1 MEESAEKDRGRG
13 KKKLASINGRGVI
26 RMKRY
31 KWQILLGLALIL
43 SSGILYS
50 IHYAI
55 FKDAHHIYIYLLG
68 DIAFV
73 PVEVLLVTLIINGLL
88 NQREKRTRLGKMNM
102 VIGSF
107 FSEVGTLL
115 LTYFS
120 DFDPEL
126 AAIRKHLIVSNNWSD
141 EEFVIVSKRL
151 RNYDYKVEIRKI
163 DMEGLK
169 GFLLSKR
176 DFLLR
181 LLENPALLEHE
192 TFTELLRSVFH
203 FSEELERREKVTQL
217 TDADYEHL
225 AVDVKRAYTL
235 LAQQWL
241 DYVKYLKDNY
251 PYLFSLAMRIN
262 PFDQTASPFVR

>member
-1 MEESAEKDRGRG
+1 MEESAEKDRHRG
-13 KKKLASINGRGVI
+13 EKKLASINGRGVI

-31 KWQILLGLALIL
+31 RWQILLGVALIL
-43 SSGILYS
+43 LSAILYY

-68 DIAFV
+68 DIAFI
-73 PVEVLLVTLIINGLL
+73 PVEVLLVTLIINGMLS
-88 NQREKRTRLGKMNM
+88 QREKRTRLEKMNM

-126 AAIRKHLIVSNNWSD
+126 ATIRKHLIVTNNWSD
-141 EEFVIVSKRL
+141 EEFVNVSKRL

-192 TFTELLRSVFH
+192 IFTELLRSVFH
-203 FSEELERREKVTQL
+203 FSEELERREKVTGL
-217 TDADYEHL
+217 PDSDYGHL
-225 AVDVKRAYTL
+225 AVDVKRAYTSL
-235 LAQQWL
+235 VQQWL
-241 DYVKYLKDNY
+241 EYMKYLKDNY
-251 PYLFSLAMRIN
+251 PYLFSLAMRTN
-262 PFDQTASPFVR
+262 PFDQTASPFVK

>member
-1 MEESAEKDRGRG
+1 
-13 KKKLASINGRGVI
+13 
-26 RMKRY
+26 MKRY
-31 KWQILLGLALIL
+31 RWQILLGLALIVA
-43 SSGILYS
+43 SVVLYLIDYEVFGGARS
-50 IHYAI
+50 IFI
-55 FKDAHHIYIYLLG
+55 FIMG
-68 DIAFV
+68 SIAFV

-88 NQREKRTRLGKMNM
+88 SQREKKTRLEKMNM

-126 AAIRKHLIVSNNWSD
+126 AAIRKHLIVTNNWSD
-141 EEFVIVSKRL
+141 EEFVTVSKRL

-169 GFLLSKR
+169 GFLVSKR

-192 TFTELLRSVFH
+192 IFTELLRAAFH
-203 FSEELERREKVTQL
+203 FSEELERREKVTGL
-217 TDADYEHL
+217 SDSDYEHL
-225 AVDVKRAYTL
+225 TDDVNRAYTL
-235 LAQQWL
+235 LVQQWL
-241 DYVKYLKDNY
+241 EYVKYLKDNY
-251 PYLFSLAMRIN
+251 PYLFSLAMRTN
-262 PFDQTASPFVR
+262 PFDQTASPFVK

>member
-1 MEESAEKDRGRG
+1 
-13 KKKLASINGRGVI
+13 
-26 RMKRY
+26 MKRY
-31 KWQILLGLALIL
+31 RWQILLGLSLVLASGVLYLIDYEVF
-43 SSGILYS
+43 GGARNIL
-50 IHYAI
+50 I
-55 FKDAHHIYIYLLG
+55 FVLG
-68 DIAFV
+68 SIAFV
-73 PVEVLLVTLIINGLL
+73 PVEVLIVTLIINGLL
-88 NQREKRTRLGKMNM
+88 SQREKRNRLEKMNM

-126 AAIRKHLIVSNNWSD
+126 ADIRKHLIVTNNWSD
-141 EEFVIVSKRL
+141 EEFVAVSKRL

-169 GFLLSKR
+169 GFLVSKR

-192 TFTELLRSVFH
+192 TFTELLRAAFH
-203 FSEELERREKVTQL
+203 FSEELERREKVTGL
-217 TDADYEHL
+217 SDPDYGHL

-241 DYVKYLKDNY
+241 DYMKYLKDNY
-251 PYLFSLAMRIN
+251 AYLFSLAMRTN
-262 PFDQTASPFVR
+262 PFDQTASPFVK

>member
-1 MEESAEKDRGRG
+1 
-13 KKKLASINGRGVI
+13 
-26 RMKRY
+26 MKRY
-31 KWQILLGLALIL
+31 RWQILLGLALIFASVVL
-43 SSGILYS
+43 YLIDYEVFGGARNIL
-50 IHYAI
+50 I
-55 FKDAHHIYIYLLG
+55 FILG
-68 DIAFV
+68 SIAFV
-73 PVEVLLVTLIINGLL
+73 PVEVLIVTLIINGLL
-88 NQREKRTRLGKMNM
+88 NQREKSIRLEKMNM

-126 AAIRKHLIVSNNWSD
+126 AAIRKHLIVTNNWSD
-141 EEFVIVSKRL
+141 EEFVTVSKRL

-169 GFLLSKR
+169 GFLVSKR

-203 FSEELERREKVTQL
+203 FSEELERREKVTGL
-217 TDADYEHL
+217 PDPDYEHL
-225 AVDVKRAYTL
+225 TDDVNRAYTL
-235 LAQQWL
+235 LVQQWL
-241 DYVKYLKDNY
+241 EYVKYLKDNY
-251 PYLFSLAMRIN
+251 PYLFSLAMRTN
-262 PFDQTASPFVR
+262 PFDQTASPFVK

>member
-1 MEESAEKDRGRG
+1 MR
-13 KKKLASINGRGVI
+13 NI
-26 RMKRY
+26 R
-31 KWQILLGLALIL
+31 WQILLGLALIL
-43 SSGILYS
+43 ASVVLYLIDYEVFGGARNIL
-50 IHYAI
+50 I
-55 FKDAHHIYIYLLG
+55 FVLG
-68 DIAFV
+68 SIAFV

-88 NQREKRTRLGKMNM
+88 NQREKRTRLEKMNM

-126 AAIRKHLIVSNNWSD
+126 ATIRKHLIVTNNWSD
-141 EEFVIVSKRL
+141 EEFVAVNKRL

-163 DMEGLK
+163 DMDGLK
-169 GFLLSKR
+169 GFLVGKR

-192 TFTELLRSVFH
+192 IFTELLRSVFH
-203 FSEELERREKVTQL
+203 FTEELERREKVTGL
-217 TDADYEHL
+217 SDPDYEHL
-225 AVDVKRAYTL
+225 AVDVNRAYTL
-235 LAQQWL
+235 LVQQWL
-241 DYVKYLKDNY
+241 EYVKYLKDNY
-251 PYLFSLAMRIN
+251 PYLFSLAMRTN

>member
-1 MEESAEKDRGRG
+1 
-13 KKKLASINGRGVI
+13 
-26 RMKRY
+26 MKRY
-31 KWQILLGLALIL
+31 RWQILLGVSLIFL
-43 SSGILYS
+43 SAILYS

-55 FKDAHHIYIYLLG
+55 FRDAHHIYIYMLG
-68 DIAFV
+68 DIAFI
-73 PVEVLLVTLIINGLL
+73 PIEVLLVTLIINGLL
-88 NQREKRTRLGKMNM
+88 NQREKRNRLEKMNM

-120 DFDPEL
+120 DFDLEL
-126 AAIRKHLIVSNNWSD
+126 STIRKHLIVTNNWSD
-141 EEFVIVSKRL
+141 EEFVAVSKRL
-151 RNYDYKVEIRKI
+151 RNYDYKVDIRRI

-169 GFLLSKR
+169 GFLVSKR

-192 TFTELLRSVFH
+192 TFTELLRAVFH
-203 FSEELERREKVTQL
+203 FSEELERRERVTGL
-217 TDADYEHL
+217 TDADYDHL
-225 AVDVKRAYTL
+225 AVDVNRAYTL
-235 LAQQWL
+235 LVQQWL

-251 PYLFSLAMRIN
+251 PYLFSLAMRTN

>member
-1 MEESAEKDRGRG
+1 MR
-13 KKKLASINGRGVI
+13 NI
-26 RMKRY
+26 R
-31 KWQILLGLALIL
+31 WQILLGLALIL
-43 SSGILYS
+43 ASVVLYLIDYEVFGGARNIL
-50 IHYAI
+50 I
-55 FKDAHHIYIYLLG
+55 FVLG
-68 DIAFV
+68 SIAFV

-88 NQREKRTRLGKMNM
+88 NQREKRTRLEKMNM

-126 AAIRKHLIVSNNWSD
+126 TTIRKHLIVTNNWSD
-141 EEFVIVSKRL
+141 EEFVAVNKRL

-163 DMEGLK
+163 DMDGLK
-169 GFLLSKR
+169 GFLVGKR

-192 TFTELLRSVFH
+192 IFTELLRSVFH
-203 FSEELERREKVTQL
+203 FTEELERREKVTGL
-217 TDADYEHL
+217 SDPDYEHL
-225 AVDVKRAYTL
+225 AVDVNRAYTL
-235 LAQQWL
+235 LVQQWL
-241 DYVKYLKDNY
+241 EYVKYLKDNY
-251 PYLFSLAMRIN
+251 PYLFSLAMRTN

>member
-1 MEESAEKDRGRG
+1 
-13 KKKLASINGRGVI
+13 
-26 RMKRY
+26 MKRFR
-31 KWQILLGLALIL
+31 WQILLGVALIL
-43 SSGILYS
+43 LSAILYS

-55 FKDAHHIYIYLLG
+55 FKDAHHIYFYLLG
-68 DIAFV
+68 DVAFV

-88 NQREKRTRLGKMNM
+88 NQREKRTRLEKMNM

-126 AAIRKHLIVSNNWSD
+126 ATIRKHLIVTNNWSD
-141 EEFVIVSKRL
+141 EEFVTVSKRL
-151 RNYDYKVEIRKI
+151 RNYDYKVDIRKI

-192 TFTELLRSVFH
+192 IFTELLRSVFH
-203 FSEELERREKVTQL
+203 FSEELERREKVTGL
-217 TDADYEHL
+217 PDSDYGHL
-225 AVDVKRAYTL
+225 AVDVKRAYTSL
-235 LAQQWL
+235 VQQWL
-241 DYVKYLKDNY
+241 EYMKYLKGNY
-251 PYLFSLAMRIN
+251 PYLFSLAMRTN
-262 PFDQTASPFVR
+262 PFDQTASPFVK

>member
-1 MEESAEKDRGRG
+1 
-13 KKKLASINGRGVI
+13 
-26 RMKRY
+26 MKRY
-31 KWQILLGLALIL
+31 RWQILLGLALIL
-43 SSGILYS
+43 ASILLYLIDYEVFGGARS
-50 IHYAI
+50 IFI
-55 FKDAHHIYIYLLG
+55 FIMG
-68 DIAFV
+68 SIAFV

-88 NQREKRTRLGKMNM
+88 SQREKKTRLEKMNM

-126 AAIRKHLIVSNNWSD
+126 AAIRKHLIVTNNWSD
-141 EEFVIVSKRL
+141 EEFVAVSKRL

-169 GFLLSKR
+169 GFLVSKR

-203 FSEELERREKVTQL
+203 FSEELERREKVTGL
-217 TDADYEHL
+217 TDSDYEHL
-225 AVDVKRAYTL
+225 TDDVNRAYTL
-235 LAQQWL
+235 LVQQWL
-241 DYVKYLKDNY
+241 EYVKYLKDNY
-251 PYLFSLAMRIN
+251 PYLFSLAMRTN
-262 PFDQTASPFVR
+262 PFDQTASPFVK

>member
-1 MEESAEKDRGRG
+1 
-13 KKKLASINGRGVI
+13 
-26 RMKRY
+26 MKRY
-31 KWQILLGLALIL
+31 RWQILLGLALIVASVVL
-43 SSGILYS
+43 YLIDYEVFGGARDIL
-50 IHYAI
+50 I
-55 FKDAHHIYIYLLG
+55 FILG
-68 DIAFV
+68 SIAFV

-88 NQREKRTRLGKMNM
+88 SQREKRTRLEKMNM

-126 AAIRKHLIVSNNWSD
+126 AAIRKHLIVTNNWSD
-141 EEFVIVSKRL
+141 QEFVTVSKRL

-169 GFLLSKR
+169 GFLVSKR

-192 TFTELLRSVFH
+192 TFTELLRAAFH
-203 FSEELERREKVTQL
+203 FSEELERREKVTGL
-217 TDADYEHL
+217 SDSDYEHL
-225 AVDVKRAYTL
+225 TDDVNRAYTL
-235 LAQQWL
+235 LVQQWL
-241 DYVKYLKDNY
+241 EYVKYLKDNY

-262 PFDQTASPFVR
+262 PFDQTASPFVK

>member
-1 MEESAEKDRGRG
+1 
-13 KKKLASINGRGVI
+13 
-26 RMKRY
+26 MKRY
-31 KWQILLGLALIL
+31 RWQILLGLALIL
-43 SSGILYS
+43 ASVVLYLIDYEVFGGARS
-50 IHYAI
+50 IFI
-55 FKDAHHIYIYLLG
+55 FIMG
-68 DIAFV
+68 SIAFV

-88 NQREKRTRLGKMNM
+88 SQREKRTRLEKMNM

-126 AAIRKHLIVSNNWSD
+126 AAIRKHLIVTNNWSD
-141 EEFVIVSKRL
+141 QEFVTVSKRL

-169 GFLLSKR
+169 RFLVSKR

-192 TFTELLRSVFH
+192 IFTELLRAAFH
-203 FSEELERREKVTQL
+203 FSEELERREKVTDL
-217 TDADYEHL
+217 SDSDYEHL
-225 AVDVKRAYTL
+225 TDDVNRAYTL
-235 LAQQWL
+235 LVQQWL
-241 DYVKYLKDNY
+241 EYVKYLKDNY
-251 PYLFSLAMRIN
+251 PYLFSLAMRTN

>member
-1 MEESAEKDRGRG
+1 
-13 KKKLASINGRGVI
+13 
-26 RMKRY
+26 MKSYR
-31 KWQILLGLALIL
+31 WQILLGVALIL
-43 SSGILYS
+43 LSAILYS

-55 FKDAHHIYIYLLG
+55 FKDAHHIYLYLLG
-68 DIAFV
+68 DIAFI
-73 PVEVLLVTLIINGLL
+73 PIEVLLVTLIINGLL
-88 NQREKRTRLGKMNM
+88 SQREKRNRLEKMNM

-126 AAIRKHLIVSNNWSD
+126 AAIRKHLIVTNNWSE
-141 EEFVIVSKRL
+141 EEFVTVSKRL

-169 GFLLSKR
+169 SFLVSKR

-217 TDADYEHL
+217 PETDYAHL
-225 AVDVKRAYTL
+225 AGDIKRAYTL
-235 LAQQWL
+235 LVQQWL
-241 DYVKYLKDNY
+241 DYVKYLKNNY
-251 PYLFSLAMRIN
+251 PYLFSLAMRTN
-262 PFDQTASPFVR
+262 PFDQTASPFVK

>member
-1 MEESAEKDRGRG
+1 
-13 KKKLASINGRGVI
+13 
-26 RMKRY
+26 MKRFR
-31 KWQILLGLALIL
+31 WQILLGVALIL
-43 SSGILYS
+43 LSAILYS

-55 FKDAHHIYIYLLG
+55 FKDAHHIYFYLLG
-68 DIAFV
+68 DVAFV

-88 NQREKRTRLGKMNM
+88 NQREKRTRLEKMNM

-126 AAIRKHLIVSNNWSD
+126 ATIRKHLIVTNNWSD
-141 EEFVIVSKRL
+141 EEFVTVSKRL
-151 RNYDYKVEIRKI
+151 RNYDYKVDIRKI

-203 FSEELERREKVTQL
+203 FSEELERREKVTGL
-217 TDADYEHL
+217 PDSDYGHL
-225 AVDVKRAYTL
+225 AVDVKRAYTSL
-235 LAQQWL
+235 VQQWL
-241 DYVKYLKDNY
+241 EYMKYLKGNY
-251 PYLFSLAMRIN
+251 PYLFSLAMRTN
-262 PFDQTASPFVR
+262 PFDQTASPFVK

>member
-1 MEESAEKDRGRG
+1 
-13 KKKLASINGRGVI
+13 
-26 RMKRY
+26 MKRY
-31 KWQILLGLALIL
+31 RWQILLGVALIL
-43 SSGILYS
+43 LSAILYS

-68 DIAFV
+68 DIAFI
-73 PVEVLLVTLIINGLL
+73 PIEVLLVTLIINGLL
-88 NQREKRTRLGKMNM
+88 SQREKRTRLEKMNM

-126 AAIRKHLIVSNNWSD
+126 ATIRKHLIVTNNWSE
-141 EEFVIVSKRL
+141 EEFVTVSKRL

-169 GFLLSKR
+169 SFLVSKR

-203 FSEELERREKVTQL
+203 FSEELERREKVTGLSDSDYRHL
-217 TDADYEHL
+217 TD
-225 AVDVKRAYTL
+225 DVNRAYTL
-235 LAQQWL
+235 LVQQWL

-262 PFDQTASPFVR
+262 PFDQTASPFVK

>member
-1 MEESAEKDRGRG
+1 
-13 KKKLASINGRGVI
+13 
-26 RMKRY
+26 MKRY
-31 KWQILLGLALIL
+31 RWQILLGVALIL
-43 SSGILYS
+43 LSAILYS

-55 FKDAHHIYIYLLG
+55 FRDAHHIYIYMLG
-68 DIAFV
+68 DIAFI
-73 PVEVLLVTLIINGLL
+73 PIEVLLVTLIINGLL
-88 NQREKRTRLGKMNM
+88 NQREKRTRLEKMNM

-126 AAIRKHLIVSNNWSD
+126 AAIRKHLIVTNNWSD
-141 EEFVIVSKRL
+141 EEFVAVSKRL

-163 DMEGLK
+163 DLEGLK
-169 GFLLSKR
+169 SFLLGKR

-192 TFTELLRSVFH
+192 SFTELLRSVFH
-203 FSEELERREKVTQL
+203 FSEELERREKVTGL
-217 TDADYEHL
+217 PDSDYEHL

-235 LAQQWL
+235 LVQQWL

-251 PYLFSLAMRIN
+251 AYLFSLAMRTN

>member
-1 MEESAEKDRGRG
+1 
-13 KKKLASINGRGVI
+13 
-26 RMKRY
+26 MKRFR
-31 KWQILLGLALIL
+31 WQILLGVALIL
-43 SSGILYS
+43 LSAILYS

-68 DIAFV
+68 DIAFI
-73 PVEVLLVTLIINGLL
+73 PIEVLLVTLIINGLL
-88 NQREKRTRLGKMNM
+88 SQRERRTRLEKMNM

-126 AAIRKHLIVSNNWSD
+126 AAIRKHLIVTNNWSE
-141 EEFVIVSKRL
+141 EEFVAVSKRL
-151 RNYDYKVEIRKI
+151 RKYDYKVEIRKI

-169 GFLLSKR
+169 RFLVSKR

-192 TFTELLRSVFH
+192 TFTELLRAVFH
-203 FSEELERREKVTQL
+203 FSEELERREKVTGL
-217 TDADYEHL
+217 SDPDYEHL
-225 AVDVKRAYTL
+225 TVDVNRAYTL
-235 LAQQWL
+235 LVQQWL
-241 DYVKYLKDNY
+241 EYVKYLKDNY
-251 PYLFSLAMRIN
+251 PYLFSLAMRTN
-262 PFDQTASPFVR
+262 PFDQTASPFVK

>member
-1 MEESAEKDRGRG
+1 
-13 KKKLASINGRGVI
+13 
-26 RMKRY
+26 MKRY
-31 KWQILLGLALIL
+31 RWQILLGLALIL
-43 SSGILYS
+43 ASILLYLIDYEVFGGARS
-50 IHYAI
+50 IFI
-55 FKDAHHIYIYLLG
+55 FIMG
-68 DIAFV
+68 SIAFV

-88 NQREKRTRLGKMNM
+88 SQREKKTRLEKMNM

-126 AAIRKHLIVSNNWSD
+126 AAIRKHLIVTNNWSD
-141 EEFVIVSKRL
+141 EEFVAVSKRL

-169 GFLLSKR
+169 GFLVSKR

-192 TFTELLRSVFH
+192 TFTELLRAVFH
-203 FSEELERREKVTQL
+203 FSEELERREKVTGL
-217 TDADYEHL
+217 TDSDYEHL
-225 AVDVKRAYTL
+225 TDDVNRAYTL
-235 LAQQWL
+235 LVQQWL
-241 DYVKYLKDNY
+241 EYVKYLKDNY
-251 PYLFSLAMRIN
+251 PYLFSLAMRTN
-262 PFDQTASPFVR
+262 PFDQTASPFVK

>member
-1 MEESAEKDRGRG
+1 
-13 KKKLASINGRGVI
+13 
-26 RMKRY
+26 MKRY
-31 KWQILLGLALIL
+31 RWQILLGLALIL
-43 SSGILYS
+43 ASVVLYLIDYEVFGGARDILVF
-50 IHYAI
+50 I
-55 FKDAHHIYIYLLG
+55 LG
-68 DIAFV
+68 SIAFV

-88 NQREKRTRLGKMNM
+88 NQREKRNRLEKMNM

-126 AAIRKHLIVSNNWSD
+126 AAIRKHLIVTNNWSD
-141 EEFVIVSKRL
+141 EEFVTVSKRL

-169 GFLLSKR
+169 GFLVSKR

-192 TFTELLRSVFH
+192 SFTELLRSVFH
-203 FSEELERREKVTQL
+203 FSEELERREKVTGL
-217 TDADYEHL
+217 TDSDYEHL
-225 AVDVKRAYTL
+225 TDDVNRAYTL
-235 LAQQWL
+235 LVQQWL
-241 DYVKYLKDNY
+241 EYVKYLKDNY
-251 PYLFSLAMRIN
+251 PYLFSLAMRTN

>member
-1 MEESAEKDRGRG
+1 MRLLR
-13 KKKLASINGRGVI
+13 
-26 RMKRY
+26 
-31 KWQILLGLALIL
+31 WQILLGLALIL
-43 SSGILYS
+43 ASVILYL
-50 IHYAI
+50 IDYEVFGGARNILI
-55 FKDAHHIYIYLLG
+55 FILG
-68 DIAFV
+68 SIAFV

-88 NQREKRTRLGKMNM
+88 NQREKRTRLEKMNM

-126 AAIRKHLIVSNNWSD
+126 AAIRKHLIVTNNWSD
-141 EEFVIVSKRL
+141 EEFVAVSKRL
-151 RNYDYKVEIRKI
+151 RNYDYKVDIRKI

-169 GFLLSKR
+169 GFLVSKR

-192 TFTELLRSVFH
+192 IFSELLRSVFH
-203 FSEELERREKVTQL
+203 FSEELERREKVTGL
-217 TDADYEHL
+217 TDSDYEHL
-225 AVDVKRAYTL
+225 TDDVNRAYTL
-235 LAQQWL
+235 LVQQWL
-241 DYVKYLKDNY
+241 EYVKYLKDNY
-251 PYLFSLAMRIN
+251 PYLFSLAMRTN

>member
-1 MEESAEKDRGRG
+1 
-13 KKKLASINGRGVI
+13 
-26 RMKRY
+26 MKRY
-31 KWQILLGLALIL
+31 RWQILLGLSLIL
-43 SSGILYS
+43 ASVVLYLIDYEVFGGARDILVF
-50 IHYAI
+50 I
-55 FKDAHHIYIYLLG
+55 LG
-68 DIAFV
+68 SIAFV

-88 NQREKRTRLGKMNM
+88 NQREKRNRLEKMNM

-126 AAIRKHLIVSNNWSD
+126 AAIRKHLIVTNNWSD
-141 EEFVIVSKRL
+141 QEFVTVSKRL

-169 GFLLSKR
+169 GFLVSKR

-192 TFTELLRSVFH
+192 TFTELLRAAFH
-203 FSEELERREKVTQL
+203 FSEELERREKVTGL
-217 TDADYEHL
+217 PDSDYAHL
-225 AVDVKRAYTL
+225 AVDVNRAYTL
-235 LAQQWL
+235 LVQQWL

-251 PYLFSLAMRIN
+251 PYLFSLAMRTN

>member
-1 MEESAEKDRGRG
+1 MK
-13 KKKLASINGRGVI
+13 NI
-26 RMKRY
+26 R
-31 KWQILLGLALIL
+31 WQILLGVALIL
-43 SSGILYS
+43 LSAILYS

-68 DIAFV
+68 DIAFI
-73 PVEVLLVTLIINGLL
+73 PIEVLLVTLIINGLL
-88 NQREKRTRLGKMNM
+88 SQREKRSRLEKMNM

-126 AAIRKHLIVSNNWSD
+126 ATIRKHLIVTNNWSD
-141 EEFVIVSKRL
+141 EEFVTVSKRL
-151 RNYDYKVEIRKI
+151 RNYNYRVEIRKI

-169 GFLLSKR
+169 RFLVSKR

-203 FSEELERREKVTQL
+203 FSEELERREKVTGLPDSDYGHL
-217 TDADYEHL
+217 TD
-225 AVDVKRAYTL
+225 DVNRAYTL
-235 LAQQWL
+235 LVQQWL

-251 PYLFSLAMRIN
+251 PYLFSLAMRTN
-262 PFDQTASPFVR
+262 PFDQTASPFVK

>member
-1 MEESAEKDRGRG
+1 
-13 KKKLASINGRGVI
+13 
-26 RMKRY
+26 MKRY
-31 KWQILLGLALIL
+31 RWQILLGVSLIFL
-43 SSGILYS
+43 SAILYS

-55 FKDAHHIYIYLLG
+55 FRDAHHIYIYMLG
-68 DIAFV
+68 DIAFI
-73 PVEVLLVTLIINGLL
+73 PIEVLMVTLIINGLL
-88 NQREKRTRLGKMNM
+88 NQREKRNRLEKMNM

-120 DFDPEL
+120 DFDLEL
-126 AAIRKHLIVSNNWSD
+126 STIRKHLIVTNNWSD
-141 EEFVIVSKRL
+141 EEFVAVSKRL
-151 RNYDYKVEIRKI
+151 RNYDYKVDIRRI

-169 GFLLSKR
+169 GFLVSKR

-192 TFTELLRSVFH
+192 TFTELLRAVFH
-203 FSEELERREKVTQL
+203 FSEELERRERVTGL
-217 TDADYEHL
+217 TDADYDHL
-225 AVDVKRAYTL
+225 AVDVNRAYTL
-235 LAQQWL
+235 LVQQWL

-251 PYLFSLAMRIN
+251 PYLFSLAMRTN